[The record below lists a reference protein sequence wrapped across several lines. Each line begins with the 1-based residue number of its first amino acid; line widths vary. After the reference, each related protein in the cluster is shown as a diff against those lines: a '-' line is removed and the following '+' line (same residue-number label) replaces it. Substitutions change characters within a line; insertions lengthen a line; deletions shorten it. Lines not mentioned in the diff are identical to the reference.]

1 MYLRLGDYVI
11 AICVSTFVCDVKG
24 AHLLVN
30 TNMVVAGP
38 NGGEQTAGNGCLPT
52 VATTTPPQSSPTKD
66 KSRGEQTLPKKEKNC
81 DSELFKVHWVPVVS
95 SALGPGKN

>member
-1 MYLRLGDYVI
+1 MQTLLLQKSKTLYLRLGDYVI
-11 AICVSTFVCDVKG
+11 AICVSIFVCDVKG

-66 KSRGEQTLPKKEKNC
+66 KSRGKQILHSTESLIHI
-81 DSELFKVHWVPVVS
+81 L
-95 SALGPGKN
+95 LGN